1 MTVPPDFGGH
11 EFEEGLLEDL
21 GGPHEKHPAPH
32 GDQAGSDWDDN
43 ELHAVG
49 QVCALCGATITAGQ
63 DAAPRRRQMG
73 PRGMSRYLLTTPS
86 R

>member
-32 GDQAGSDWDDN
+32 DDQDGSDWDDN

-49 QVCALCGATITAGQ
+49 QVCARCGAPIAQGQ
-63 DAAPRRRQMG
+63 DVRRHAGGQWMHETC
-73 PRGMSRYLLTTPS
+73 PVLS
-86 R
+86 

>member
-32 GDQAGSDWDDN
+32 DDEPGSDWDDN
-43 ELHAVG
+43 ELHA
-49 QVCALCGATITAGQ
+49 AGQ
-63 DAAPRRRQMG
+63 TWQAGPRRVPADRL
-73 PRGMSRYLLTTPS
+73 PRKERIHLGSLTRHQPAALAPTL
-86 R
+86 

>member
-32 GDQAGSDWDDN
+32 DDEPDAGYDSNEAAAAGQA
-43 ELHAVG
+43 
-49 QVCALCGATITAGQ
+49 CARCGATIRPGQ
-63 DAAPRRRQMG
+63 SARLGIDGQWIHEACPV
-73 PRGMSRYLLTTPS
+73 TT
-86 R
+86 

>member
-32 GDQAGSDWDDN
+32 DDQAGADWDDN
-43 ELHAVG
+43 EAHAAG
-49 QVCALCGATITAGQ
+49 QVCALCGAVIRPGQ
-63 DAAPRRRQMG
+63 DTRLRADGQWEHEACPV
-73 PRGMSRYLLTTPS
+73 TT
-86 R
+86 